1 MMHEIKLYT
10 DPRENF
16 TPAGLMKRCAD
27 QTPGVTYGSRFF
39 CVAQLIINGA
49 VHEYDHWSIT
59 REGGRDCV
67 TLYLRRVS
75 A

>member
-16 TPAGLMKRCAD
+16 TPAGLMKRYAD
-27 QTPGVTYGSRFF
+27 QTTGAEFSRGPLSE
-39 CVAQLIINGA
+39 AQLTISGT
-49 VHEYDHWSIT
+49 VYRYDHWGMT

-67 TLYLRRVS
+67 MLYLQRVG